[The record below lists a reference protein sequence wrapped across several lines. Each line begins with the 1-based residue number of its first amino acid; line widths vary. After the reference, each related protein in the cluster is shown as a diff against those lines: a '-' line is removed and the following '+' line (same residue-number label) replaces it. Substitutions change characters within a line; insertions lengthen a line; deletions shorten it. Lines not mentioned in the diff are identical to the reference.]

1 MAITASSGTVKAR
14 TLSARGGRTVAT
26 PLRLVQSC
34 KNLRSEPFAYII
46 RCARPGE
53 HHIPAPAATVSP
65 LLIGPALA
73 M

>member
-34 KNLRSEPFAYII
+34 KNLRSEPFAYISDVLDRVSTI
-46 RCARPGE
+46 FPPLPRP
-53 HHIPAPAATVSP
+53 SRRY
-65 LLIGPALA
+65 
-73 M
+73 